1 MKPRG
6 DTDASGTEQASG
18 HRRGVRVFVA
28 LHLAAVG
35 IIYAIAVTVG
45 GGFAGPPMPP
55 ITVAMASPPAA
66 PATRAPTP
74 PMAQPTTPH
83 HAPAPLPD
91 WTRRAEIPAP
101 WESR

>member
-1 MKPRG
+1 MKPRAE
-6 DTDASGTEQASG
+6 TDASGAGQASG
-18 HRRGVRVFVA
+18 PRRGVRVFVA

-35 IIYAIAVTVG
+35 MIYAIAVTVG

-55 ITVAMASPPAA
+55 ITVAIASPPAA

-74 PMAQPTTPH
+74 PPPTTSLP
-83 HAPAPLPD
+83 APAPLPD
-91 WTRRAEIPAP
+91 WTRRAELPAP

>member
-1 MKPRG
+1 MKPRA
-6 DTDASGTEQASG
+6 DTDASAPEKAGG

-55 ITVAMASPPAA
+55 ITFAMASPPAV
-66 PATRAPTP
+66 PATRAPMP
-74 PMAQPTTPH
+74 PTTQPTTPH
-83 HAPAPLPD
+83 LAPASLPD
-91 WTRRAEIPAP
+91 WTRRAEIPAG